1 MLGSGMP
8 NSLLIP
14 LLKRRGIRTSLVITH
29 GNEAGWAQLPAGRM
43 LVRPLNQAS
52 AVTYLGDFTYRIL
65 SRYIKPELLHR
76 VSPGVDTD
84 RFQPN
89 SGGQI
94 LRERLGITDR
104 FVLGTVTR
112 LVPRKGVD
120 ALIRALA
127 VIRKSHRQVVL
138 LVVGDGPQFEPLR
151 KQSRDEGL
159 ADSVF
164 FVGAPSDEDLPT
176 WYDAMDVFALPT
188 HTRKF
193 GVDVEGLGIV
203 FLEAS
208 ASGVPVLV
216 GASGGSVDAVQP
228 GRTGE
233 IIDTDPVNIASQV
246 VRLVDDRDLCQ
257 RMGRQGRDWMV
268 TDWQW
273 SQRAQ
278 VIERLLVHQDTGG
291 T

>member
-1 MLGSGMP
+1 MLFRS
-8 NSLLIP
+8 
-14 LLKRRGIRTSLVITH
+14 
-29 GNEAGWAQLPAGRM
+29 
-43 LVRPLNQAS
+43 
-52 AVTYLGDFTYRIL
+52 
-65 SRYIKPELLHR
+65 
-76 VSPGVDTD
+76 
-84 RFQPN
+84 
-89 SGGQI
+89 
-94 LRERLGITDR
+94 
-104 FVLGTVTR
+104 
-112 LVPRKGVD
+112 
-120 ALIRALA
+120 
-127 VIRKSHRQVVL
+127 
-138 LVVGDGPQFEPLR
+138 
-151 KQSRDEGL
+151 
-159 ADSVF
+159 
-164 FVGAPSDEDLPT
+164 
-176 WYDAMDVFALPT
+176 
-188 HTRKF
+188 
-193 GVDVEGLGIV
+193 